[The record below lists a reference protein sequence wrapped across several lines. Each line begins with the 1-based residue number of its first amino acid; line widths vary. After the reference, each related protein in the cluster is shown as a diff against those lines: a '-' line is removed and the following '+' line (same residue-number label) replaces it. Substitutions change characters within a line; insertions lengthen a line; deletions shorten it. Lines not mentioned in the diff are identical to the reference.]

1 MAQHADFRARLY
13 GVKANQL
20 KGPANSARIRILKI
34 LPEWEKSPCRIW
46 WRQLAWGIVPFS
58 ISIAPSPLAF
68 GHIGMWGCRCTIHLP
83 ILGRWFAGRERLPEI
98 LLTYKQLQ
106 AHFPGNSS
114 GQSSARTESGPKR
127 ERVASESLT

>member
-46 WRQLAWGIVPFS
+46 WRQLAWGIVPFP

-68 GHIGMWGCRCTIHLP
+68 GHIGMWDADVLFTCPSSVGGLLVLSSCRKYC
-83 ILGRWFAGRERLPEI
+83 
-98 LLTYKQLQ
+98 
-106 AHFPGNSS
+106 
-114 GQSSARTESGPKR
+114 
-127 ERVASESLT
+127 